1 MRGATSLTFLQIF
14 TPLRDPIRSK
24 HLGLGEASTSVRKK
38 TTGETWEAGGVEGVR
53 KHRMAGLL

>member
-1 MRGATSLTFLQIF
+1 MTFLQIF